1 MFEKIKNIG
10 KEVPSRVNKQKEI
23 QTMAEE
29 AILSRVLDNVIQG
42 SVILPKSRLI
52 SPELSDEEYIKTE
65 RIEKRISKFEFDIDQ
80 SVLRETGHRRAKKE
94 QEIYEVDQSCIRD
107 MGSRRVT
114 Y

>member
-23 QTMAEE
+23 QTLAEE
-29 AILSRVLDNVIQG
+29 AILSRWIDNIIQG

-52 SPELSDEEYIKTE
+52 SPELSDEECIKTE

-80 SVLRETGHRRAKKE
+80 SVLRETGHRRAN
-94 QEIYEVDQSCIRD
+94 
-107 MGSRRVT
+107 
-114 Y
+114 